1 MFHKQLVEIQAAFFM
16 PGFMFGMYQ
25 PFDPEGERI
34 CNIPASI
41 AFWGQK
47 ALVRGNPPETPKRKD
62 YIMTEKRNIEIKVRL
77 NRKEA
82 DQLCKRVK
90 RSRLSREAYLRHLIN
105 DMVPQEAPP
114 PDYYAMM
121 QQLYRIGNSLNQI
134 AQKAHTLNVI
144 DVQRYDAA
152 YRQFET
158 AVKEIT
164 EAVVQP
170 KPMGQ

>member
-1 MFHKQLVEIQAAFFM
+1 
-16 PGFMFGMYQ
+16 
-25 PFDPEGERI
+25 
-34 CNIPASI
+34 
-41 AFWGQK
+41 
-47 ALVRGNPPETPKRKD
+47 
-62 YIMTEKRNIEIKVRL
+62 MTEKRNIEIKVRL

-90 RSRLSREAYLRHLIN
+90 KSRLSREAYLRHLIN

-152 YRQFET
+152 YHQFEA

-170 KPMGQ
+170 RPMGQ

>member
-1 MFHKQLVEIQAAFFM
+1 
-16 PGFMFGMYQ
+16 
-25 PFDPEGERI
+25 
-34 CNIPASI
+34 
-41 AFWGQK
+41 
-47 ALVRGNPPETPKRKD
+47 
-62 YIMTEKRNIEIKVRL
+62 MTEKRNIEIKVRL

-82 DQLCKRVK
+82 DNLFKRVK

-105 DMVPQEAPP
+105 DKIPQDAPP
-114 PDYYAMM
+114 PDYYSMM

-152 YRQFET
+152 YHQFET

-170 KPMGQ
+170 KPMEQ